1 MVGAINEVENSLK
14 ISAEP
19 DNVLI
24 ALGQSENFKA
34 GWVGCSIYQEII
46 NKKYDGAPPP
56 INLENEKKIIE
67 IILKLNEQKL
77 LTAAHDI
84 SDGGLLTTVCE
95 MLFKYNLG
103 LDINLPSNLINCDSY
118 DPLLQSWCF
127 GEDQA
132 RIIIATKDIKK
143 VQLILKENNIDF
155 FVLGE
160 TNSSSNLNL
169 KDITT
174 ISIYDIKNL
183 NEKTIPSMMGDQ
195 QQG

>member
-1 MVGAINEVENSLK
+1 
-14 ISAEP
+14 
-19 DNVLI
+19 
-24 ALGQSENFKA
+24 
-34 GWVGCSIYQEII
+34 
-46 NKKYDGAPPP
+46 
-56 INLENEKKIIE
+56 
-67 IILKLNEQKL
+67 
-77 LTAAHDI
+77 
-84 SDGGLLTTVCE
+84 

-103 LDINLPSNLINCDSY
+103 LDINLPNNLINCDSH

-132 RIIIATKDIKK
+132 RIIIATKHIKK
-143 VQLILKENNIDF
+143 VKLILKENNIDF
-155 FVLGE
+155 FVLGQ

-174 ISIYDIKNL
+174 ISIYELKNL